1 MSAAP
6 ILRGELGLIGLF
18 DLGQLLMLNRATGC
32 LTIAN
37 GNRRAFLYF
46 AEGKLVNAIDENM
59 GEGEA
64 AAYRI
69 FTWRSGSFDFRV
81 EPRITTFT
89 IETSTDSVMLEAARR
104 MDEAQ
109 IAAGGEEVAPAS
121 SAPGVEPPWTPEE
134 EPGGEADRLLERQAA
149 LEELREVFRRVVASA
164 PARSSA
170 DPGPLAALEMLVEA
184 EDRLM
189 FQSGQRPALRHRGVW
204 SDALPDVLTAGGY
217 HDVRGLIL
225 QRIETRDP
233 VGVPG
238 PRRMRLP
245 QGSVV
250 ALEIVGSGAREALWL
265 RPIELPPPETETLNG
280 DPEAL
285 AAVLDTHPAVV
296 LIGGPDLG
304 STRALL
310 HAMLAHLIEN
320 QQNTVLV
327 VTDDPTY
334 RLPGAAGVALR
345 VPPGELRPSLRA
357 VEPGVVGLD
366 PAMVSGDVTPEELTL
381 VPHVLAGVVGADPG
395 TLLPRWLARL
405 GGRGVQAAA
414 SLVTTSIGVVMAEEG
429 EEGLGYSV
437 YRYSDE
443 ERGLALRGVS
453 VSPSPVVG
461 RPSGNSGQ
469 AA

>member
-32 LTIAN
+32 LTIN
-37 GNRRAFLYF
+37 KHDRRAFLYF
-46 AEGKLVNAIDENM
+46 AEGKLVNALDEKM
-59 GEGEA
+59 AEGEA

-109 IAAGGEEVAPAS
+109 LAGEAEEEPAAS
-121 SAPGVEPPWTPEE
+121 SVAIEPHWVDD

-164 PARSSA
+164 PARSSE
-170 DPGPLAALEMLVEA
+170 DPGPLAALELLIEA

-204 SDALPDVLTAGGY
+204 SDALPDVLIASGY
-217 HDVRGLIL
+217 QDVRGLIL
-225 QRIETRDP
+225 QRLETRDP
-233 VGVPG
+233 AAVPG

-245 QGSVV
+245 HGSVV
-250 ALEIVGSGAREALWL
+250 ALEIVGSGTREALWL
-265 RPIELPPPETETLNG
+265 RPIELPPPEAETLNG
-280 DPEAL
+280 DQDAL

-296 LIGGPDLG
+296 LVGGPDLG

-366 PAMVSGDVTPEELTL
+366 PAMVSGDITPEELTL

-395 TLLPRWLARL
+395 SLLARWLARL
-405 GGRGVQAAA
+405 GGRGIQASAC
-414 SLVTTSIGVVMAEEG
+414 LVATSIGVVMAEEG

-453 VSPSPVVG
+453 VSPSPVLG
-461 RPSGNSGQ
+461 RPSGASGR